1 MTHQTTTK
9 QKPMLLAWI
18 VALALSSCT
27 SIQQIAYFQDEP
39 VGTEQKMD
47 KSTLIKIKPLD
58 QLSIIV
64 SSKDPQLAAL
74 FNLPHVQQT
83 AGQSAE
89 SGTGNQRGELMG
101 YTVDSNGNIDF
112 PVLGELSIEGL
123 SREEIARTIKN
134 QLIDKNLVND
144 PVVTV
149 EFVNLHFSVLGEV
162 AKPGQFSIGKDR
174 VTLTEALSMAGDLT
188 IYGKRDHI
196 LLTRLK
202 SDDTR
207 ITYRV
212 DLRSTGV
219 YHSPAYFVQQ
229 NDVIYVQPNDTRA
242 NQSTVNGNNIRSVSL
257 WMSVASLLTTLG
269 VILFN

>member
-9 QKPMLLAWI
+9 KKPMLLAWI
-18 VALALSSCT
+18 IALTLSSCT
-27 SIQQIAYFQDEP
+27 SIQQIAYFQDES

-74 FNLPHVQQT
+74 FNLPRVQQM
-83 AGQSAE
+83 AGQSTE
-89 SGTGNQRGELMG
+89 SGTGSQRGELMG

-123 SREEIARTIKN
+123 TREEIARTIKN
-134 QLIDKNLVND
+134 QLIDKNLVKD

-149 EFVNLHFSVLGEV
+149 EFLNLHFSVLGEV
-162 AKPGQFSIGKDR
+162 AKPGQFSISKDN
-174 VTLTEALSMAGDLT
+174 VTLIEALSMAGDLT
-188 IYGKRDHI
+188 IYGQRDKVF
-196 LLTRLK
+196 LTRQGNN
-202 SDDTR
+202 DTR
-207 ITYRV
+207 TTYQL
-212 DLRSTGV
+212 DLCSADV
-219 YHSPAYFVQQ
+219 YHSPAFYVQQ

-242 NQSTVNGNNIRSVSL
+242 NQSTVNGNNIRSISL